1 MFLLLS
7 VNQLDECLHVF
18 VLCTNVISKVDVV
31 LLLRPIGGDCLARG
45 GDSGELERARFGWW
59 LVKQL
64 EKYTVWSRP
73 TVIRINLFCQ
83 NKCKKVANH
92 SSPP

>member
-7 VNQLDECLHVF
+7 VNQLDEYLHVF

-45 GDSGELERARFGWW
+45 GVRESKVR
-59 LVKQL
+59 LVVGKRTR
-64 EKYTVWSRP
+64 KVHGVVTANSD
-73 TVIRINLFCQ
+73 Q
-83 NKCKKVANH
+83 N
-92 SSPP
+92 